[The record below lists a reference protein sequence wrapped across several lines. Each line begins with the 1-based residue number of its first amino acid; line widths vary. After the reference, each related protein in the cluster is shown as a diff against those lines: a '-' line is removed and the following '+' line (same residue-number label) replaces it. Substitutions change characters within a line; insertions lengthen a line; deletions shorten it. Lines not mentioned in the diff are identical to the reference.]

1 MQSPEKYSFVSNAV
15 PVRDLF
21 KKTDSLHTASH
32 LHHRVAI
39 ALESHAILR
48 PGPGPWEGN
57 GVQTGKDRTMLRF
70 QGLALSDE
78 RSQTTQ
84 IRKAVTGH
92 VFREQTPQPG

>member
-1 MQSPEKYSFVSNAV
+1 MQSPEKYSFVSNALPV
-15 PVRDLF
+15 PDLF
-21 KKTDSLHTASH
+21 KKTDRLHTASH

-39 ALESHAILR
+39 TLESHAILR
-48 PGPGPWEGN
+48 PGP
-57 GVQTGKDRTMLRF
+57 VQSGEDRTMLRF

-84 IRKAVTGH
+84 TRKAMTGH